1 MKLAIYINETLVTEL
16 SDEETEELFLEY
28 IEENYPE
35 YQPTSADD
43 YIQVI
48 PTDY

>member
-1 MKLAIYINETLVTEL
+1 LKLAIYINETLIAEL
-16 SDEETEELFLEY
+16 SDDETEEIFLEW
-28 IEENYPE
+28 IEDNCPE
-35 YQPTSADD
+35 HQPSSADD

>member
-1 MKLAIYINETLVTEL
+1 MKLAIYINETLIAEL
-16 SDEETEELFLEY
+16 SDDETEEIFLEW
-28 IEENYPE
+28 IEDNCPE
-35 YQPTSADD
+35 HQPSSADD